1 MVKAIPYVSFSSVWT
16 INILIET
23 AESTGM
29 SPLHFTGV
37 LVW

>member
-23 AESTGM
+23 AESMWMNLST
-29 SPLHFTGV
+29 LQAY
-37 LVW
+37 